1 VSNTDP
7 SAEDPLE
14 DLVAACLERDAREN
28 AAALERACVA
38 HPEHADELRRRVA
51 ALARLGIGAAAPAE
65 EDFPERL
72 GEFVLLE
79 RLGGGGM
86 GVVFRARQES
96 LGREVA
102 LKVIRREQLFFPRA
116 RERFRRETEAVAR
129 LQHVGIVPIYT
140 VGEDAGV
147 PYFAMELV
155 QGCTLAEVLAQL
167 QGHAPERLSG
177 DDVARVV
184 ASKLRSGA
192 SSPIHERLRGPW
204 LTLCLRWAIDVA
216 QALAHAHER
225 GVLHRDVKPSNIAL
239 GNDGAARLLDFGLA
253 SLAGDDSA
261 RLTTSGAAL
270 GSLLYMSPEQL
281 RGESSQATAR
291 SDVYALGVTLHE
303 LLTLQAP
310 FRDTSL
316 LDLRTSIEQGAP
328 DALRARNRAVPR
340 DLETVCLKAM
350 EPAPSRRYESA
361 AAFARDLRNVLEL
374 RPIEARPPSAWSRGV
389 RWVQRNPA
397 ASFAVTLGAALLVGV
412 PSALLWQER
421 AYADEVQ
428 RALDLEQSARR
439 EADVQREA
447 ALSAERT
454 AEQERDRALEA
465 ERDASQQRDQ
475 ARRAAT
481 QAVKVSELLIGLLTA
496 TGPAVAQGREL
507 TARDLLDAGVE
518 RVERELASEPDVLA
532 ELLDAIG
539 SCYVSLSEYEKGA
552 VALNKSLELRV
563 ALHGERSL
571 LVADSHLSL
580 AHLWRAVGDKR
591 ALESAQRAL
600 ALQVELAPDDR
611 RQRIDYLVGVALS
624 ATADS
629 ERALALASA
638 EEARNLL
645 EQLPSATAELRRM
658 VYSNYANL
666 LYRSQRY
673 DESVAAAD
681 VALAIERELGWKP
694 HPGLT
699 SALNAKA
706 LSLKHLRRFADALVA
721 YDELIDVS
729 NVLNGESNDRTAT
742 FLLNKAALL
751 EDLDRDDEALAL
763 LEQARAVFDVVV
775 APAHPQRITVYGNL
789 GGLCARTGRWAR
801 GRDVLTAIRPQMGES
816 LGASHHRTALAE
828 LYLAQCLEGVG
839 AVDEAAAMLASSLA
853 ATRANYGEADPRTA
867 RVGATLASLLAR
879 TGHDDARARELAN
892 SALASFGGKGAYTTG
907 TALAALA
914 LGRIHARDGELDAAR
929 AHWEASEAAAR
940 LARPDHWSMW
950 SAQLELV
957 LLDDGALEQ
966 RQARCADALAALS
979 AALGPEHAECAH
991 LRARIDAPR

>member
-1 VSNTDP
+1 MSNTDP

-14 DLVAACLERDAREN
+14 DLVAQCLEGDAREN
-28 AAALERACVA
+28 AAALERACA
-38 HPEHADELRRRVA
+38 EHPEHADELRRRVA
-51 ALARLGIGAAAPAE
+51 ALARLGIGGAAPAE

-86 GVVFRARQES
+86 GVVFRARQEA

-140 VGEDAGV
+140 VGEDGGV

-155 QGCTLAEVLAQL
+155 PGCTLAEVLAQL
-167 QGHAPERLSG
+167 QGRAPEGLVG
-177 DDVARVV
+177 EDVARVL

-192 SSPIHERLRGPW
+192 STPSSERLRGPW
-204 LTLCLRWAIDVA
+204 VALCLRWAIEVA
-216 QALAHAHER
+216 EALAHAHER

-239 GNDGAARLLDFGLA
+239 GSDGAARLLDFGLA
-253 SLAGDDSA
+253 SLGSDDSA
-261 RLTTSGAAL
+261 RLTASGAAL

-316 LDLRTSIEQGAP
+316 LDLRASIVRGAP

-350 EPAPSRRYESA
+350 DPAPSRRYESA

-374 RPIEARPPSAWSRGV
+374 RPIEARPPSAWFRGV

-397 ASFAVTLGAALLVGV
+397 TSFAVALGAALLVGV

-421 AYADEVQ
+421 AYADEIQ

-465 ERDASQQRDQ
+465 ERDASSQRDQ

-481 QAVKVSELLIGLLTA
+481 QAVKVAELLIDLLTA

-518 RVERELASEPDVLA
+518 RVERDLASEPEVLA

-539 SCYVSLSEYEKGA
+539 SCYVSLSDYEKGA
-552 VALNKSLELRV
+552 VALNKSLELRL
-563 ALHGERSL
+563 ALYGERSL

-591 ALESAQRAL
+591 ALDSAQRAL

-629 ERALALASA
+629 ERPLALASM

-645 EQLPSATAELRRM
+645 EQLPSSTAELRRM

-673 DESVAAAD
+673 EESVKAAD

-694 HPGLT
+694 HPALT
-699 SALNAKA
+699 SALSAKA
-706 LSLKHLRRFADALVA
+706 LSLKHLRQFEAALAV
-721 YDELIDVS
+721 YDELLPVS
-729 NVLNGESNDRTAT
+729 NVLNGERNDRTAT

-763 LEQARAVFDVVV
+763 LEQARSVFDDLL

-789 GGLCARTGRWAR
+789 GGLCARMGRWAR
-801 GRDVLTAIRPQMGES
+801 GRDVLSTIRPQMSES
-816 LGASHHRTALAE
+816 LGAGHHRTALAE
-828 LYLAQCLEGVG
+828 LYLGLCLEGVG
-839 AVDEAAAMLASSLA
+839 AADEAVAVLESAFAS
-853 ATRANYGEADPRTA
+853 TRANYGAADPRTA
-867 RVGATLASLLAR
+867 RIGSTLALLYAR
-879 TGHDDARARELAN
+879 SSSDDARARDLADAAL
-892 SALASFGGKGAYTTG
+892 SALGGKGTYTTG

-914 LGRIHARDGELDAAR
+914 LGRVHLRGGERDAAR
-929 AHWEASEAAAR
+929 AQFEACEAAAR

-950 SAQLELV
+950 SAQVELA

-966 RQARCADALAALS
+966 RQARCAQALAALE
-979 AALGPEHAECAH
+979 AALGAEHAECGH
-991 LRARIDAPR
+991 VRAKIDALR